1 MSTSPSRIRHIVEGA
16 LMLALATILG
26 YMYLYRLPQG
36 GSFDLALVPIFLYCL
51 RWGPKWSFGACFIHG
66 LLQYF
71 LCGGIAISWQSM
83 FLDYLL
89 AETLLGF
96 CGFAAGKRGGW
107 IWGVVLGTFGRFLSL
122 LLSGALI
129 WHMYMPEVFLGLP
142 MVNPWIYSALYNGL
156 LCVVV
161 MMLDLVVL
169 GLFRASPKLR
179 RLIMT
184 RQY

>member
-1 MSTSPSRIRHIVEGA
+1 MSTSPSRIRPIVEGA

-71 LCGGIAISWQSM
+71 LGGGIAISWQSM

-107 IWGVVLGTFGRFLSL
+107 IHRARTRGHAKPFERGIAHSSIKRF
-122 LLSGALI
+122 AL
-129 WHMYMPEVFLGLP
+129 
-142 MVNPWIYSALYNGL
+142 VNG
-156 LCVVV
+156 
-161 MMLDLVVL
+161 
-169 GLFRASPKLR
+169 G
-179 RLIMT
+179 
-184 RQY
+184 